1 MIYKERIYFFSL
13 LVALSALANPR
24 LAAAADLRKVTF
36 SYSAVSMTWYPV
48 KVALE
53 KGFFR
58 SEGLEPQLIQMNG
71 NVATVALANGYI
83 DFSLNISPV
92 LNGAI
97 QGLGTKLVAGLNSRP
112 LFALVVR
119 PEINAPSDLKGK
131 VFAVSS
137 FGNTQAILTEKHLQH
152 LGLKKGEYQLLA
164 MGATPARIAALE
176 KNIAQGSLMPLPT
189 NVQLENKGY
198 RLLGNTAEIVINPI
212 AGLGVHEDK
221 IKKDPDLIQRVIR
234 ASLRSLQLLQTNA
247 KDTVK
252 ILMAWTRATE
262 KDALRSLELAK
273 PGFSKNGMLTD
284 DDLSIE
290 WNFIQQQTKKTSVPV
305 SVAHDMTLLR
315 DVQTDGTR
323 SAIIQW
329 NDSSK
334 TQNKRRQTMRT
345 LDLLASDSSHLPF
358 LYVFKESKVMEKYG
372 YEIDLHIVGG
382 AKAPTMAHRAK
393 LALAGEIDFFS
404 GLHHETYRERAK
416 GEKRLTYLAQAQNN
430 WDDRL
435 VALPE
440 IKNVED
446 LKGRKIV
453 CHSKA
458 PCVSGNLRA
467 VLETCGLKPEEI
479 NMDVIRRYLRQIFGF
494 RR

>member
-1 MIYKERIYFFSL
+1 MILRERIYFFQL

-24 LAAAADLRKVTF
+24 LVAAADLRKVTF

-58 SEGLEPQLIQMNG
+58 SEGVEPQLIQMNG

-92 LNGAI
+92 LNGAM
-97 QGLGTKLVAGLNSRP
+97 QGLGTKLVAALNSRP

-119 PEINAPSDLKGK
+119 PEINAPNDLKGK

-221 IKKDPDLIQRVIR
+221 IKKDPDLIKRVIR
-234 ASLRSLQLLQTNA
+234 ASLRSLQLLQANA

-252 ILMAWTRATE
+252 TLMAWTRATE

-273 PGFSKNGMLTD
+273 PGFSRNGMLTD

-305 SVAHDMTLLR
+305 SIAYDMTLLR
-315 DVQTDGTR
+315 DVQTEMG
-323 SAIIQW
+323 
-329 NDSSK
+329 
-334 TQNKRRQTMRT
+334 
-345 LDLLASDSSHLPF
+345 
-358 LYVFKESKVMEKYG
+358 
-372 YEIDLHIVGG
+372 
-382 AKAPTMAHRAK
+382 
-393 LALAGEIDFFS
+393 
-404 GLHHETYRERAK
+404 
-416 GEKRLTYLAQAQNN
+416 
-430 WDDRL
+430 
-435 VALPE
+435 
-440 IKNVED
+440 
-446 LKGRKIV
+446 
-453 CHSKA
+453 
-458 PCVSGNLRA
+458 
-467 VLETCGLKPEEI
+467 
-479 NMDVIRRYLRQIFGF
+479 IR
-494 RR
+494 

>member
-1 MIYKERIYFFSL
+1 MILRGRIYFFPL
-13 LVALSALANPR
+13 LVALSTLPNLR
-24 LAAAADLRKVTF
+24 LATAADLRKVTF

-71 NVATVALANGYI
+71 NVATVALANGHI

-92 LNGAI
+92 LNGAM
-97 QGLGTKLVAGLNSRP
+97 QGLGTKLVAALNSRP

-119 PEINAPSDLKGK
+119 PEINSPNDLKGK

-164 MGATPARIAALE
+164 MGVTPARIAALE

-221 IKKDPDLIQRVIR
+221 IKKDPDMIKRVIR
-234 ASLRSLQLLQTNA
+234 ASLRSLRLLQTNA

-262 KDALRSLELAK
+262 NDALRSLELAK

-290 WNFIQQQTKKTSVPV
+290 WNFIQQQTKKANVPV
-305 SVAHDMTLLR
+305 SIAHDMTLLR
-315 DVQTDGTR
+315 EAQ
-323 SAIIQW
+323 
-329 NDSSK
+329 
-334 TQNKRRQTMRT
+334 
-345 LDLLASDSSHLPF
+345 
-358 LYVFKESKVMEKYG
+358 
-372 YEIDLHIVGG
+372 
-382 AKAPTMAHRAK
+382 
-393 LALAGEIDFFS
+393 
-404 GLHHETYRERAK
+404 REL
-416 GEKRLTYLAQAQNN
+416 G
-430 WDDRL
+430 
-435 VALPE
+435 
-440 IKNVED
+440 
-446 LKGRKIV
+446 
-453 CHSKA
+453 
-458 PCVSGNLRA
+458 
-467 VLETCGLKPEEI
+467 
-479 NMDVIRRYLRQIFGF
+479 M
-494 RR
+494 